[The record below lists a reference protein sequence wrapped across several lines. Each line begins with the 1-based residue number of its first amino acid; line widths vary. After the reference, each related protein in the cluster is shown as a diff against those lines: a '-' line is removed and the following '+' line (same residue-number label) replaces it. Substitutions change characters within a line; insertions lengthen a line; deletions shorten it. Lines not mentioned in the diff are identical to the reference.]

1 MTIKNFRVGG
11 LVLVVVDSVAV
22 NIRKSLN
29 FFTSFESSKL
39 GTLIILSFLFRKF
52 NTLRLVRTLENV

>member
-11 LVLVVVDSVAV
+11 LVVVVDSVAV

-29 FFTSFESSKL
+29 FFL
-39 GTLIILSFLFRKF
+39 PPL
-52 NTLRLVRTLENV
+52 NLRS